1 MHDAI
6 FRLFYKLVVEVS
18 ILRMISTRLF
28 VLVSLLSLTVAQEK
42 YADCFTNYSVLEQA
56 VLNTGDNRFEIIKAF
71 YPPDSSFPSVYV
83 TVM

>member
-1 MHDAI
+1 M
-6 FRLFYKLVVEVS
+6 LFKIRYFFSPTLNLLKFK
-18 ILRMISTRLF
+18 MIATRLF
-28 VLVSLLSLTVAQEK
+28 VLASLLSLTVAQEK